1 MFSHV
6 LKTLLGVNLNRLIYL
21 FILANGLSA
30 PLCARGGPAYRKIC
44 PCYGPNVQ
52 LSLQKKKNKKP
63 TSLKVL
69 FLVIIHGGIGFP
81 CVFLLL
87 SFHLPCAQKKRRKSP
102 SRRLN
107 YSRRQYLFKNKL
119 FIFWC
124 KDEFYLKEN
133 RLQDHICPSAHFSIS
148 AYLKI
153 IPNILLIN

>member
-1 MFSHV
+1 MGLV
-6 LKTLLGVNLNRLIYL
+6 LPCALVVVRLTEK
-21 FILANGLSA
+21 FILVMGLMF
-30 PLCARGGPAYRKIC
+30 R
-44 PCYGPNVQ
+44 
-52 LSLQKKKNKKP
+52 LSLQKKEKEKTDFIK
-63 TSLKVL
+63 SSL

-87 SFHLPCAQKKRRKSP
+87 SFHLPCAQNKRRKSP

-107 YSRRQYLFKNKL
+107 NSRRQYLFKNKL

-133 RLQDHICPSAHFSIS
+133 RLQDHICPSAHFSMS